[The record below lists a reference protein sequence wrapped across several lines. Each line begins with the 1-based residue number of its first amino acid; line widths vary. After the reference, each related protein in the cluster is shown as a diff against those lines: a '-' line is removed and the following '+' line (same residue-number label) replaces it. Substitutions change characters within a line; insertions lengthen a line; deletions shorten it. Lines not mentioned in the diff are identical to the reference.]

1 MVNNM
6 DSKYIVLFKEMML
19 GAANLAEQVMSYNKE
34 KGDQKGYETA
44 EIMRNDYLNLH
55 QNLQN
60 PAYIPAR
67 EDFARLLVAAYVLS
81 NNITEHIKLQ
91 QKALDGYKLDIL
103 PKLDRILNEAKTN
116 EEAIDLANKIFVLE
130 NET

>member
-1 MVNNM
+1 M